1 MQSSRSTVP
10 LVDGSAKDIPGKFNE
25 AHIGG
30 ESRAWHLLQ
39 ALCIKKFPMCSC
51 SRSYSVV
58 VLQLKFVH
66 IHSSCVWEPMALQ
79 DTTVDEGVVVSIRV
93 LPIAFAARMNIGPY
107 HQWAV
112 TTMSHFTDADVDDVP
127 ATYSSHF
134 GSSSWMVK
142 DLPTSDVKRAFYQG
156 STCNLLG
163 SLAQWSRVIFRWTV
177 RHKQLAILL
186 TCQPHWSNHQLAV
199 WKEMLIYGVFS
210 IINKGY
216 RLAFSCFSG
225 ISSEVA
231 ANFIW

>member
-10 LVDGSAKDIPGKFNE
+10 LVDGSAKDIPGKFIE

-93 LPIAFAARMNIGPY
+93 LPIAFASRMNNWPVPSVSCHHHESFHGCRRRWCSCHVLIAF
-107 HQWAV
+107 WAV
-112 TTMSHFTDADVDDVP
+112 QLNGQGFTDQWRKEGIL
-127 ATYSSHF
+127 SGF
-134 GSSSWMVK
+134 
-142 DLPTSDVKRAFYQG
+142 
-156 STCNLLG
+156 NL
-163 SLAQWSRVIFRWTV
+163 
-177 RHKQLAILL
+177 
-186 TCQPHWSNHQLAV
+186 
-199 WKEMLIYGVFS
+199 
-210 IINKGY
+210 
-216 RLAFSCFSG
+216 
-225 ISSEVA
+225 
-231 ANFIW
+231 